1 MAAAITPTHASNLRV
16 QIENEFLF
24 NAFFHLYGSEYT
36 TIMYCVS
43 LLDPFSKKTF
53 EDQMVPATDLIKF
66 LKSDADTK
74 WGSAY
79 EFLASLSDRL
89 TERRILFRDG
99 YDVID
104 KTTGK
109 VYEVKG
115 GINWFQ
121 YFLVLKDKQTGG
133 VFLKFRFSEILKNFL
148 LDLNEYLTMGILELD
163 GMNSGH
169 AKHLYSVLKSY
180 RDKMRRH
187 SPAVSKYL
195 VECEELKKLLGLE
208 GSYERFK
215 DFHNYVI
222 KKAVKEIKEAK
233 KARID
238 VDYKTVREGR
248 RVKYI
253 EFLIWDKNKKL
264 SPHTQDYIPTEDE
277 LGNLTYA
284 QRLAYSQLV
293 EFGVIEGIALK
304 QLLPTIKGSE
314 FIGFE
319 DHFVR
324 AALAHFRQWAKNQN
338 PGVFVNW
345 WLENR
350 VFDTSSD
357 VWSKI
362 VEQVVAEKKKLQQA
376 DAEAFENRLI
386 AKDMS
391 YKEFVNW
398 YRSARE
404 H

>member
-1 MAAAITPTHASNLRV
+1 MTITSPSKNLRV

-53 EDQMVPATDLIKF
+53 EDQIVPATDLIKF
-66 LKSDADTK
+66 LKSDEDTK

-79 EFLASLSDRL
+79 EFLVSLSERL

-104 KTTGK
+104 KATGK

-121 YFLVLKDKQTGG
+121 YFFILKDKQSGN

-148 LDLNEYLTMGILELD
+148 LDLNEYLTMGILELE

-180 RDKMRRH
+180 RDKMKRH
-187 SPAVSKYL
+187 NPTVSKYL
-195 VECEELKKLLGLE
+195 VECDDLRKLLGLE

-215 DFHNYVI
+215 DFHNYVV
-222 KKAVKEIKEAK
+222 KKAVTEIQGAK

-253 EFLIWDKNKKL
+253 EFLIWDKNSKL
-264 SPHTQDYIPTEDE
+264 PASSRDYIPTEE
-277 LGNLTYA
+277 EILSLTYA

-304 QLLPTIKGSE
+304 QLLPAIKGSE
-314 FIGFE
+314 FVGFE
-319 DHFVR
+319 DYFIK
-324 AALAHFRQWAKNQN
+324 AALAHFRNWSKNSN

-345 WLENR
+345 WLDNKI
-350 VFDTSSD
+350 FDTTSD

-362 VEQVVAEKKKLQQA
+362 LEHVIADKKTLQRN
-376 DAEAFENRLI
+376 DPEAFDNRLM

-391 YKEFVNW
+391 YKEFVSW
-398 YRSARE
+398 YRAKQE
-404 H
+404 QE